1 MRWAERLPVGFLGMV
16 STARSMALTSLPDPR
31 RLLDTLAA
39 SGSRLVLLAT
49 GGGSMAISHLVST
62 PGASGV
68 VLEAAVPYSR
78 PAIDALLGGEQESYC
93 SSRTARRLAMASWQ
107 RARRLDEAAG
117 TAPREAAARAVG
129 AAITAGLRTT
139 QPKRGEHR
147 AIVAVQSLVATRVVE
162 VVLEKEVR
170 SRAEEETLAAA
181 LVLSEIA
188 AACGVPDAAV
198 EPPLRPGETLR
209 REFVESPGAWRE
221 LFTGERAFV
230 DAATVADGGA
240 VPAAGGL
247 IFPGA
252 FDPLHEGH
260 LLMARIAEE
269 IAERPVAYE
278 ISVTNVDKPHLDYLE
293 MRDRAGQF
301 VDRTLWFSRAATFL
315 EKLDVFPGNT
325 FVMGADTFTR
335 LADPRYYGGSAAAA
349 GRAARKIAARARGLI
364 VFGRARDGVFQ
375 DAGTLEVPKALRDV
389 AYFVSQRE
397 FRHDISSTQLRR
409 RLLAETDA

>member
-1 MRWAERLPVGFLGMV
+1 
-16 STARSMALTSLPDPR
+16 MALTSLPDPR
-31 RLLDTLAA
+31 RLLETLAA

-78 PAIDALLGGEQESYC
+78 PAINDLLGGEQESYC

-117 TAPREAAARAVG
+117 TAPHEAAARAVG
-129 AAITAGLRTT
+129 VAITAGLRTT

-209 REFVESPGAWRE
+209 REFVESPGAWR
-221 LFTGERAFV
+221 
-230 DAATVADGGA
+230 
-240 VPAAGGL
+240 
-247 IFPGA
+247 
-252 FDPLHEGH
+252 
-260 LLMARIAEE
+260 
-269 IAERPVAYE
+269 
-278 ISVTNVDKPHLDYLE
+278 
-293 MRDRAGQF
+293 
-301 VDRTLWFSRAATFL
+301 
-315 EKLDVFPGNT
+315 
-325 FVMGADTFTR
+325 
-335 LADPRYYGGSAAAA
+335 
-349 GRAARKIAARARGLI
+349 
-364 VFGRARDGVFQ
+364 
-375 DAGTLEVPKALRDV
+375 
-389 AYFVSQRE
+389 
-397 FRHDISSTQLRR
+397 
-409 RLLAETDA
+409 